1 METDWP
7 DGQFRP
13 ATWWKSFATNCFP
26 IGISSTSHPQ
36 NAPIIKII
44 CSAFRFQ
51 WNSRAESHLPNKAAN
66 IQWVAHSAAR
76 RAVIFFNKKARELRR
91 TWYTTQWAAD
101 AAQSRADAHSAET
114 IFTSAISILSHA
126 ANQIWSIRMWLR
138 NLPPPPREAKQW
150 MIHLSLKWAPGR
162 APRLR
167 NALFSLAYACAACVR
182 LVFFLFIHWA
192 T

>member
-1 METDWP
+1 MGNFGRPPDERVLLQIVFQSEFHPRLIHRMPRSLKLFAPLFAFNETRAP
-7 DGQFRP
+7 R
-13 ATWWKSFATNCFP
+13 AT
-26 IGISSTSHPQ
+26 
-36 NAPIIKII
+36 
-44 CSAFRFQ
+44 FQ
-51 WNSRAESHLPNKAAN
+51 IRQQIFNESRT
-66 IQWVAHSAAR
+66 R
-76 RAVIFFNKKARELRR
+76 RRAAVIFFNKKARELRR

-167 NALFSLAYACAACVR
+167 NALFSLAYACTACVR
-182 LVFFLFIHWA
+182 LVFFIHWA